1 MERIHHTQIDSPST
15 YFQKQGYA
23 HSLIELDS
31 IWVGNDLIDEF
42 QSTITEFVNEDG
54 FIELSTVFPPS
65 FTPKDVSL
73 VLKQIPKLAFEFAVN
88 SPTIYTV
95 LGDFVVRTNLLNTIA
110 LNHLRSMESAVLNA
124 LQKNQTLESCVPS
137 IEKLQEELREAS
149 VLVGFAVKRRIRW
162 TKRAFLKP
170 WRRFIKRSKSNSYL
184 FHSLLCLLGF
194 FTERSLL

>member
-1 MERIHHTQIDSPST
+1 MERTHHTQIDSPST

-110 LNHLRSMESAVLNA
+110 LNHLRNMESAVLNA

-149 VLVGFAVKRRIRW
+149 VLVGFAVKRRTRW
-162 TKRAFLKP
+162 TKRALLKR
-170 WRRFIKRSKSNSYL
+170 WRRFINRSKSNSYP

-194 FTERSLL
+194 FT